1 MQRFHQTNKSG
12 SHHGCVKLSRLG
24 LDGLNG
30 LSQHLSVSLGVF
42 DLELCQLGDT
52 LLTVRHSPLLLHLQ
66 LRLGGLGHL
75 LECCAGLLLSEIR
88 VSLRKVFKMGKKVW
102 KIPH

>member
-1 MQRFHQTNKSG
+1 MHQISSKVNQD
-12 SHHGCVKLSRLG
+12 HILEFLVSRLR
-24 LDGLNG
+24 LDCCNG
-30 LSQHLSVSLGVF
+30 LSEHLGVSLGVF

-66 LRLGGLGHL
+66 LGLGGLGHL
-75 LECCAGLLLSEIR
+75 LECCAGLLLSAIR
-88 VSLRKVFKMGKKVW
+88 VSLRKVFKTGKKVW